1 MSRSIVVVAALVARA
16 ALAQDF
22 ELDLSE
28 EKPKVPAELKP
39 SIAVLS
45 VIAGDAEE
53 SSLGRARQL
62 ESEVLK
68 QLVQSDEFQTV
79 IEPATVAKTIG
90 DGASAAVQKCVDYA
104 CFDGAIKALK
114 ANRAVRFVVTRQ
126 GAGSVVTVFGF
137 DPAVT
142 AVLQT
147 SQDSQEKA
155 EKSFL
160 GFAGKSQAQK
170 DREFLKKLAPFIK
183 DVLGKLATAN
193 GKIAIDNNEQSAVS
207 QVDGVEVGTGTLEV
221 VVQRGTHTVKVLAD
235 GFLPFEQTVTVE
247 ALKTVPVKVSL
258 VAKPVEIKQVAKVE
272 QPTDT
277 IFTRPGL
284 YVAAGGVVAAAVGV
298 VLGQSASS
306 VTTRIKAGG
315 DPLAVTR
322 AEAKAAQTN
331 AILADV
337 LVGVGAALVAGGVTW
352 VVLTPTV
359 GPVKKPTIEPS
370 ESTGVNGAVLSFS
383 GSF

>member
-1 MSRSIVVVAALVARA
+1 VVAVLVARA
-16 ALAQDF
+16 VLAQDF

-79 IEPATVAKTIG
+79 VEPGNVVKNL
-90 DGASAAVQKCVDYA
+90 GAQSSVVQKCVDYA

-114 ANRAVRFVVTRQ
+114 TNRAVRFVVAKS
-126 GAGSVVTVFGF
+126 GAGSVITVFGF
-137 DPAVT
+137 DPAIT

-147 SQDSQEKA
+147 TFDSQEKA
-155 EKSFL
+155 EKIFL

-170 DREFLKKLAPFIK
+170 DREFLKKAAPFIK
-183 DVLGKLATAN
+183 DTLSKLATAN
-193 GKIAIDNNEQSAVS
+193 GKISVDNNEQSAVS
-207 QVDGVEVGTGTLEV
+207 QVDGVEAGTGSLEV
-221 VVQRGTHTVKVLAD
+221 VVQRGAHTVKVLAD

-247 ALKTVPVKVSL
+247 PMKTATVKVSL
-258 VAKPVEIKQVAKVE
+258 VAKPVEVKQVAKVE
-272 QPTDT
+272 PPSDT
-277 IFTRPGL
+277 FFKRPGL
-284 YVAAGGVVAAAVGV
+284 YLAAGGVVAAAVGV

-315 DPLAVTR
+315 DPLPVTR

-352 VVLTPTV
+352 IVLTPTV
-359 GPVKKPTIEPS
+359 GPVKKPTIEPG
-370 ESTGVNGAVLSFS
+370 ESSGVNGAVLSFS
-383 GSF
+383 GTF

>member
-1 MSRSIVVVAALVARA
+1 MSRSIVVVAVLVARA
-16 ALAQDF
+16 VLAQDF

-79 IEPATVAKTIG
+79 VEPGNVVKNL
-90 DGASAAVQKCVDYA
+90 GAQSSVVQKCVDYA

-114 ANRAVRFVVTRQ
+114 TNRAVRFVVAKS
-126 GAGSVVTVFGF
+126 GAGSVITVFGF
-137 DPAVT
+137 DPAIT

-147 SQDSQEKA
+147 TFDSQEKA
-155 EKSFL
+155 EKIFL

-170 DREFLKKLAPFIK
+170 DREFLKKAAPFIK
-183 DVLGKLATAN
+183 DTLSKLATAN
-193 GKIAIDNNEQSAVS
+193 GKISVDNNEQSAVS
-207 QVDGVEVGTGTLEV
+207 QVDGVEAGTGSLEV
-221 VVQRGTHTVKVLAD
+221 VVQRGAHTVKVLAD

-247 ALKTVPVKVSL
+247 PMKTATVKVSL
-258 VAKPVEIKQVAKVE
+258 VAKPVEVKQVAKVE
-272 QPTDT
+272 PPSDT
-277 IFTRPGL
+277 FFKRPGL
-284 YVAAGGVVAAAVGV
+284 YLAAGGVVAAAVGV

-315 DPLAVTR
+315 DPLPVTR

-352 VVLTPTV
+352 IVLTPTV
-359 GPVKKPTIEPS
+359 GPVKKPTIEPG
-370 ESTGVNGAVLSFS
+370 ESSGVNGAVLSFS
-383 GSF
+383 GTF